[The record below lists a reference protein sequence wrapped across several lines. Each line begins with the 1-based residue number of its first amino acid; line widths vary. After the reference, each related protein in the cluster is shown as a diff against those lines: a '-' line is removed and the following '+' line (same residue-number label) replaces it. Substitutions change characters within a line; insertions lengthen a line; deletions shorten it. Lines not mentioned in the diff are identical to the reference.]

1 MLNHKTRMNPRKA
14 IPMCRKVFLL
24 ILAVC
29 VFQLATAQEP
39 SSSSPEVEKRVDSIL
54 AKMTLEEKIDYIG
67 GFEDFYVRAIPR
79 LGVHA
84 VKMSDG
90 PIGVRN
96 YGPATTMA
104 GGIALAASWD
114 PELAQRVG
122 AVFGDDARARGVH
135 ILLGPGVN
143 IYRAPM
149 AGRNFEY
156 FGEDPYLAARTA
168 VAYVEGLQSRGVC
181 ATIKHFMGNNRNMTG
196 TTWTR

>member
-79 LGVHA
+79 LGVRA

-90 PIGVRN
+90 PTGVRN
-96 YGPATTMA
+96 
-104 GGIALAASWD
+104 
-114 PELAQRVG
+114 R
-122 AVFGDDARARGVH
+122 RAFS
-135 ILLGPGVN
+135 
-143 IYRAPM
+143 Y
-149 AGRNFEY
+149 Y
-156 FGEDPYLAARTA
+156 D
-168 VAYVEGLQSRGVC
+168 VEGKDWKAEPGEF
-181 ATIKHFMGNNRNMTG
+181 TILIGGSSDSTPLKG
-196 TTWTR
+196 TFAFIQ